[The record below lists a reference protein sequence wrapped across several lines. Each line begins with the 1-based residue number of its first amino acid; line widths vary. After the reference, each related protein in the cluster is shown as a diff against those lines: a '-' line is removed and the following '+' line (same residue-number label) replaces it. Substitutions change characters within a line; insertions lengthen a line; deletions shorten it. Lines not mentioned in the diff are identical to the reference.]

1 MATINGIQPR
11 VEKHNPPT
19 EDKVLSTLSRHNL
32 GKVASS
38 NGLSAGIVHEM
49 LWWNIVELYFIVFDL
64 MHYFHNEMVTAVAV
78 GREEAAPFKVG
89 LHQGCTMFQH
99 CLFWILN

>member
-1 MATINGIQPR
+1 MTTINGIQPR

-49 LWWNIVELYFIVFDL
+49 L
-64 MHYFHNEMVTAVAV
+64 
-78 GREEAAPFKVG
+78 
-89 LHQGCTMFQH
+89 
-99 CLFWILN
+99 